1 MLEEVGPE
9 GETLHM
15 KGWASRKYSIK
26 TLKESNHGVSKEF
39 LTPKRDHI

>member
-26 TLKESNHGVSKEF
+26 TLKESNLGVAHDVFHQKD
-39 LTPKRDHI
+39 TA